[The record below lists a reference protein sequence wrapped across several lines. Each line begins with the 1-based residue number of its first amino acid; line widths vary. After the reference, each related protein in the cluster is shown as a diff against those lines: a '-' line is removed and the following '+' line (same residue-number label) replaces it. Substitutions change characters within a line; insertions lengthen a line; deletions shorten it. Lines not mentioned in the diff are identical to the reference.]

1 MRVVRQTEISN
12 SAVGA
17 ERELREKDKQL
28 QWAVKDE
35 KQRTNDIVADMTRQY
50 KATSDELMHQ
60 TNELDAKSM
69 ANDNEIKE
77 LTAQRDQIKADH
89 KQIEE
94 NKDGQIQDLK
104 KQIDKLQVEFGK
116 MLNDTLQKIKNK
128 IEVAN
133 KQWEDENDTKMMK
146 NMEMINN
153 RSAAGQN

>member
-1 MRVVRQTEISN
+1 MGAKKGKKGKKGKKAKGVTDDLDALEKNFVLQAEIESLQMRVVRQTEISN
-12 SAVGA
+12 MAVGA

-60 TNELDAKSM
+60 TNELDAKAM

-77 LTAQRDQIKADH
+77 LTATRDQIRADH

-94 NKDGQIQDLK
+94 SKDGQI
-104 KQIDKLQVEFGK
+104 
-116 MLNDTLQKIKNK
+116 
-128 IEVAN
+128 
-133 KQWEDENDTKMMK
+133 
-146 NMEMINN
+146 
-153 RSAAGQN
+153 